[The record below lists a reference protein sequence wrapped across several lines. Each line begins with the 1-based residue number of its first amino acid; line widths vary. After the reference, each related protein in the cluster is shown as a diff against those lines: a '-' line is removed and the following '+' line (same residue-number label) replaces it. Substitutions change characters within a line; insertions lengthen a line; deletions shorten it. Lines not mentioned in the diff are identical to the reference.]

1 MHRILAAHADV
12 ARVALGALAGRL
24 PVGVRYGLGG
34 GNGLLA
40 HQVTSRPTQD
50 VDLFI
55 GALEGFPEAA
65 ALIDEALASAGY
77 KVVRPG
83 DDGLN
88 DWWPEAGEESGIAD
102 REVTSPDGH
111 VTQLEIGQ
119 FDLLAD
125 PVVIDGMQVAGLDD
139 LAGHKACALV
149 NRRQL
154 RDYGDVAGLVV
165 VKGYSTSRLL
175 SLALERDPALDP
187 DDITAVGAHLDVLP
201 DGRLT
206 PFLPAGLAVTS
217 LRDALAAWPR
227 PGRLTPASPGRPR
240 RLARHGLSRSRPE
253 REALAV
259 ITARSAE
266 RGARTYGARKR
277 ATSGRLPDVAMAQ
290 GGQAD
295 RA

>member
-1 MHRILAAHADV
+1 MRRILAAHADV

-24 PVGVRYGLGG
+24 PAGVRYGLGG
-34 GNGLLA
+34 GNGLLV

-55 GALEGFPEAA
+55 GTLEGFPEAA
-65 ALIDEALASAGY
+65 ALIDQALAGAGY
-77 KVVRPG
+77 KVVRLG

-125 PVVIDGMQVAGLDD
+125 PVVIDGLQVAGLDD

-154 RDYGDVAGLVV
+154 RDYGDVAALVI
-165 VKGYSTSRLL
+165 VKGYSTGRLL
-175 SLALERDPALDP
+175 GLALERDPALDP

-201 DGRLT
+201 DSRLT
-206 PFLPAGLAVTS
+206 PFLPAGFEVTS
-217 LRDALAAWPR
+217 LREALATWPR
-227 PGRLTPASPGRPR
+227 PSRLTPASPRAATVVTSASPRALGSKVTRPGP
-240 RLARHGLSRSRPE
+240 LGMTGLSSFP
-253 REALAV
+253 
-259 ITARSAE
+259 
-266 RGARTYGARKR
+266 G
-277 ATSGRLPDVAMAQ
+277 
-290 GGQAD
+290 
-295 RA
+295 